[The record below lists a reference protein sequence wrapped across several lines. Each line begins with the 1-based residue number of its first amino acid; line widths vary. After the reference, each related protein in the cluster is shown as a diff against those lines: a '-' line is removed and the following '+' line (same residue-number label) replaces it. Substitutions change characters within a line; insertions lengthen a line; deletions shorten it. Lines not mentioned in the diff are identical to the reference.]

1 MSEFAPGWS
10 NVRMT
15 KAQVRKYIANMK
27 VAQKSAQEK
36 LEKAK
41 ANWEFEKDLLELEIL
56 EKKLDELT

>member
-15 KAQVRKYIANMK
+15 KAQVRKYVADMK
-27 VAQKSAQEK
+27 AAQKLAQEK

-41 ANWEFEKDLLELEIL
+41 SNWEFEKDILELEIL
-56 EKKLDELT
+56 EKKLDELI

>member
-15 KAQVRKYIANMK
+15 KSQVKKYIADMK
-27 VAQKSAQEK
+27 AAQKAAQEK

-41 ANWEFEKDLLELEIL
+41 SNWEFEKDLLELKKIEKEL
-56 EKKLDELT
+56 ENL